1 MPLCGGV
8 GVAAEPVSPAA
19 PREEKGL
26 YWGYTTRVA
35 PGLKEALEQ
44 CPFEVSTRILFLAC
58 MPREFRDNGR
68 RQTTGGGRVDAGL
81 SDWGRYITCMGVLKS
96 AY

>member
-1 MPLCGGV
+1 VV
-8 GVAAEPVSPAA
+8 GLTAEPVSPAA

-44 CPFEVSTRILFLAC
+44 CPFEVSTSRFSSI
-58 MPREFRDNGR
+58 MSREFHGHAH
-68 RQTTGGGRVDAGL
+68 TTGEKTGRCL
-81 SDWGRYITCMGVLKS
+81 SDWG
-96 AY
+96 